1 MKITVEL
8 SLYPMT
14 PEPVQ
19 EVLAFIAELEATD
32 LHAAGIDIIVNQMST
47 QLCGELRSVLA
58 VVERALERSF
68 ASSAGK
74 VLVAKFLNKPLPIQQ
89 SPDLRPLG

>member
-14 PEPVQ
+14 SQPIND
-19 EVLAFIAELEATD
+19 VLEFIAELEANGLD
-32 LHAAGIDIIVNQMST
+32 AAGIEITVNQMST
-47 QLCGELRSVLA
+47 QLCGELRPVLA
-58 VVERALERSF
+58 VLERALERSF

-74 VLVAKFLNKPLPIQQ
+74 VLVAKFLNKPLPIKQA
-89 SPDLRPLG
+89 PDLRPFG